1 MIERYS
7 LSPIREIWELEAQY
21 ERWLRVELAVIKA
34 YEAFGLA
41 PKGTA
46 EQIREKAK
54 ISVEGIA
61 EIEKVVDHDV
71 IAFIKYVT
79 VDIDDAARYFHLGL
93 TSSDVVDTAL
103 SLAIKE
109 SGQLIIELMNK
120 LSISLREKAVAH
132 KETECMGRTHGIHA
146 EPTSFGLK
154 LLSFLVEIERDID
167 RLKSAVKRASVGK
180 LSGAVG
186 NYANISP
193 EIERR
198 ALEFLGIEPTEI
210 STQVVPRDIHAEFVS
225 ALAISASSIER
236 MAVEFRHLQRTEVL
250 EVQEPFKRGQR
261 GSSAMPHK
269 KNPIIS
275 ERLTGMARLM
285 RGYVSAALEDITLW
299 HERDISHSS
308 VERVMLPDSTMLLY
322 YMIDRAIYLVDNLII
337 YPERMLENF
346 EDSNNLVFSQRVMI
360 SLIERGMTRED
371 SYRLVQEISM
381 DCWNRGE
388 DFKKA
393 IESNPQ
399 ITRLIDFPELEE
411 LFRPE
416 YYLRNVNKIFDR
428 ILNGG

>member
-34 YEAFGLA
+34 YEEYGLA
-41 PKGTA
+41 PEGTA

-132 KETECMGRTHGIHA
+132 KETVCMGRTHGIHA

-154 LLSFLVEIERDID
+154 LLSFMVEIERDID

>member
-34 YEAFGLA
+34 YEEYGLA
-41 PKGTA
+41 PEGTA

-132 KETECMGRTHGIHA
+132 KETVCMGRTHGIHA

>member
-34 YEAFGLA
+34 YEEYGLA

-46 EQIREKAK
+46 EQIREKTK

-132 KETECMGRTHGIHA
+132 KETVCMGRTHGIHA

-154 LLSFLVEIERDID
+154 LLSFMVEIERDID

>member
-34 YEAFGLA
+34 YEEYGLA

-132 KETECMGRTHGIHA
+132 KETVCMGRTHGIHA

-154 LLSFLVEIERDID
+154 LLSFLVEIEREIG
-167 RLKSAVKRASVGK
+167 RASC
-180 LSGAVG
+180 
-186 NYANISP
+186 
-193 EIERR
+193 R
-198 ALEFLGIEPTEI
+198 
-210 STQVVPRDIHAEFVS
+210 
-225 ALAISASSIER
+225 
-236 MAVEFRHLQRTEVL
+236 
-250 EVQEPFKRGQR
+250 
-261 GSSAMPHK
+261 
-269 KNPIIS
+269 
-275 ERLTGMARLM
+275 
-285 RGYVSAALEDITLW
+285 
-299 HERDISHSS
+299 
-308 VERVMLPDSTMLLY
+308 ERV
-322 YMIDRAIYLVDNLII
+322 
-337 YPERMLENF
+337 
-346 EDSNNLVFSQRVMI
+346 
-360 SLIERGMTRED
+360 
-371 SYRLVQEISM
+371 
-381 DCWNRGE
+381 
-388 DFKKA
+388 
-393 IESNPQ
+393 
-399 ITRLIDFPELEE
+399 
-411 LFRPE
+411 
-416 YYLRNVNKIFDR
+416 
-428 ILNGG
+428 